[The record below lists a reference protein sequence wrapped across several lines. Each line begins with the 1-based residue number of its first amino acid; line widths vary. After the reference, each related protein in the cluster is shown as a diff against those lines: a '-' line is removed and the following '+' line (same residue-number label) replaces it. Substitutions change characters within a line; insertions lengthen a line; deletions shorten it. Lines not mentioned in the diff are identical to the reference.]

1 MKLKVK
7 LYGTLGLKIPGYK
20 PSQGLDIE
28 IPDGSTVKDLLD
40 HLEISEARG
49 AVVIANGRVLEPS
62 DPVKDGVPLDVFQ
75 RIQGG

>member
-40 HLEISEARG
+40 HLEISEARA
-49 AVVIANGRVLEPS
+49 AVVIVDGRVLKTS
-62 DPVKDGVPLDVFQ
+62 DKVQVGLPVNIFQ
-75 RIQGG
+75 NIRGG